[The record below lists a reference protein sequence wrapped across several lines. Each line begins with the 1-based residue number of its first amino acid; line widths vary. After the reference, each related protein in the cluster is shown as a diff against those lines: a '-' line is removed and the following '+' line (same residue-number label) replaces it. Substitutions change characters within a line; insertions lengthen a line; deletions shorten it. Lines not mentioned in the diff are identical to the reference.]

1 MKFFVFILISF
12 VPAFCIVADLDK
24 ILDKSYDLRNKGV
37 KGFVYQ
43 QAPLQDI
50 YQAPSIEEIE
60 PITPQSNHTGTY
72 ITVRDHYQDIR
83 QIDEKLIS
91 LEKDLAK
98 VSLILDNLQVNSES
112 HSQTMNVITKTLELL
127 IALVTLLA
135 GGGLITLRKKKA
147 ASQ

>member
-1 MKFFVFILISF
+1 MKSLVFILISF
-12 VPAFCIVADLDK
+12 VPAFCVVADLDE
-24 ILDKSYDLRNKGV
+24 ILDKSFDLRSKGV

-43 QAPLQDI
+43 QTPQDI
-50 YQAPSIEEIE
+50 PQAPSIEEVE
-60 PITPQSNHTGTY
+60 PITPQSNPTGTY

-98 VSLILDNLQVNSES
+98 VSLI
-112 HSQTMNVITKTLELL
+112 
-127 IALVTLLA
+127 ALVTLLA

-147 ASQ
+147 SS